1 MSPSRSPPAASSPLP
16 AHPSRV
22 RQIPAEAYDKLSAL
36 PHQARQVEGALW
48 INPAGPYRTLADL
61 WDE

>member
-1 MSPSRSPPAASSPLP
+1 MPARPSRD
-16 AHPSRV
+16 

-36 PHQARQVEGALW
+36 PYQARQVEGALW